1 MFTTRCAMHELKT
14 LGKDY
19 AGVLKSSCITWSAL
33 LEACRGFTDIICW
46 MQTHI
51 KHAKRYSCTSV
62 DMTTKL
68 SRLQTAC
75 GPLLV
80 MLCKCS
86 ISVLSTPCWRFDVS
100 RWPSSQVKKMLDT
113 SLLELKTSSF
123 AQPFQKFLQ
132 APPCSFL

>member
-1 MFTTRCAMHELKT
+1 MHELKA

-19 AGVLKSSCITWSAL
+19 AGMLDLPCITWSAL
-33 LEACRGFTDIICW
+33 LEACYGCTDIALR

-62 DMTTKL
+62 DMMTKL

-75 GPLLV
+75 GPSLV
-80 MLCKCS
+80 TLCKCS
-86 ISVLSTPCWRFDVS
+86 NSVLTPYRQFDVLM
-100 RWPSSQVKKMLDT
+100 WTSSQVKIMLGI

-123 AQPFQKFLQ
+123 VQPFQKFLQ
-132 APPCSFL
+132 VPPCLFL